1 MVVAGLVV
9 VLSCGSRYRAAAA
22 YPLSGCWFQAG
33 RQVEGRLVLARRQC
47 EVEVTLTSYRIELG
61 GVEGEKERERERKKE
76 KTEKEKEGSEEIRRE
91 AEESTASKKRSKAL
105 PLSGGEA
112 ASLQEAA

>member
-1 MVVAGLVV
+1 MVVASLVV
-9 VLSCGSRYRAAAA
+9 VPSCGGRYRAAAA
-22 YPLSGCWFQAG
+22 YPLSSCWFQAG

-61 GVEGEKERERERKKE
+61 GVEKERERK

-91 AEESTASKKRSKAL
+91 AEESTASKKRSKTL

>member
-61 GVEGEKERERERKKE
+61 GVEKEREREEEDRERERRK
-76 KTEKEKEGSEEIRRE
+76 
-91 AEESTASKKRSKAL
+91 
-105 PLSGGEA
+105 
-112 ASLQEAA
+112 